1 MSSKEKIGDY
11 IIERIIGEGKYGK
24 VKLAIHSITKEKVA
38 IKIMEKS
45 KIKTKE
51 DEERVEEEIN
61 CLKEI
66 NNINIVQ
73 FYEIIEDLK
82 NYYLI
87 LEYIS
92 GGELFSYII
101 KNEKLD
107 EQTSSFFLYQIIN
120 GIKAIH
126 EKKICHRDL
135 KPENILLDKNKKIL
149 KIIDFGL
156 AKKYNGYLSTP
167 CGSPSYVPPEIIKGL
182 IYNSKLVDIWSS
194 GIYYMLWYLDVYLLM
209 NKMMSFY
216 LKKY

>member
-1 MSSKEKIGDY
+1 M
-11 IIERIIGEGKYGK
+11 
-24 VKLAIHSITKEKVA
+24 A
-38 IKIMEKS
+38 IKIIEKS

-51 DEERVEEEIN
+51 DEERVEEEIK

-66 NNINIVQ
+66 NHINIVQ

-126 EKKICHRDL
+126 EKGICHRDL
-135 KPENILLDKNKKIL
+135 KPENII
-149 KIIDFGL
+149 
-156 AKKYNGYLSTP
+156 
-167 CGSPSYVPPEIIKGL
+167 
-182 IYNSKLVDIWSS
+182 
-194 GIYYMLWYLDVYLLM
+194 
-209 NKMMSFY
+209 
-216 LKKY
+216 